1 MDKYDLI
8 TLCYNRPMKAK
19 ISKILNSYDSVLFA
33 YLFGSYAN
41 GTHREASDIDI
52 AIYMDGTS
60 LDIQLSLHHELE
72 KNLKKDVDLVI
83 LNEVKNIYLLEDII
97 HKGIVIK
104 DNKKRDMFEVQKIHE
119 IIDFKNFKRYI
130 YAA

>member
-8 TLCYNRPMKAK
+8 TLCYNNPMKTK

-33 YLFGSYAN
+33 YLFGSYAD
-41 GTHREASDIDI
+41 GTHREDSDIDM
-52 AIYMDGTS
+52 AVYMDDAS
-60 LDIQLSLHHELE
+60 LDMQLSLNHKLE
-72 KNLKKDVDLVI
+72 KSLKKDVDLVI
-83 LNEVKNIYLLEDII
+83 LNDVKNIYLLEAII
-97 HKGIVIK
+97 RKGIVIK
-104 DNKKRDMFEVQKIHE
+104 EHERRDMFEVRKNHE